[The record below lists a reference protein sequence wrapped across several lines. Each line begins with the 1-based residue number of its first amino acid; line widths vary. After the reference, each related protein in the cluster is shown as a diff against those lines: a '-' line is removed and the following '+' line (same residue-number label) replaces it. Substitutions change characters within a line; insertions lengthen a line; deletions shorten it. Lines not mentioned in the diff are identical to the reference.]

1 MPVLTVLPYAAVL
14 AAMMIVLS
22 FRISFARRRSG
33 VSLGVGD
40 DPVLLERVRAF
51 GNFAEWAPMALLLI
65 VLAELAGAPAG
76 AIHLAGGLLVLG
88 RLLHPLGLR
97 ASALITLSRFLG
109 MVFTYTSMIVA
120 VVSAVRVATGL

>member
-1 MPVLTVLPYAAVL
+1 MPVQTVLPYAALL

-51 GNFAEWAPMALLLI
+51 GNFAEWTPMALLLI

-76 AIHLAGGLLVLG
+76 TIHLAGGLLVLG
-88 RLLHPLGLR
+88 RVLHPLGLR

-109 MVFTYTSMIVA
+109 MVFTYTSMIIVGIHVA
-120 VVSAVRVATGL
+120 RVAIGL